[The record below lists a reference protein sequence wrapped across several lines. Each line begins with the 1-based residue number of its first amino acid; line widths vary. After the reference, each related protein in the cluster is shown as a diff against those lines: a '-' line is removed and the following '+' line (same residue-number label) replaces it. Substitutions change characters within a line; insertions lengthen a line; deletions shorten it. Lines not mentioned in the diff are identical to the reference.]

1 MVGLQILTRKLYMS
15 KPLYYLDN
23 QSFLELFFGIKC
35 TNLKSNE
42 SWSFKRF
49 EDEPDEMMTEVSNFT
64 KTFLQVKVD
73 STVRSDTGKPNNSP
87 IVLVKP
93 YYR

>member
-1 MVGLQILTRKLYMS
+1 MS
-15 KPLYYLDN
+15 
-23 QSFLELFFGIKC
+23 
-35 TNLKSNE
+35 NLKSTV

-73 STVRSDTGKPNNSP
+73 SAVRSDTGKPNNSP